1 MPRNSGGAYS
11 LPAGQPVVTNT
22 TIGSSVFN
30 ALTADLASEMTDSLD
45 RSGKGA
51 MLAQFVAVDG
61 NETAPGVSFSNDHST
76 GIYGDAGDV
85 VVTSGGDLARFSHS
99 GVTLAGPLIVTAQTQ
114 TTHAAAYSSNWSDST
129 TVTYWK
135 DTVTGLVHI
144 QGIAVAGAGAGAT
157 ILTLPAGFRPSATRL
172 FICYADTMG
181 IDTSGTG
188 YAIPVSVASTG
199 AVSVGRTIVAVNG
212 AVGQLP
218 SVPHTGGHYA
228 LDGICFLGA

>member
-51 MLAQFVAVDG
+51 MLAQLVAVPGTDV
-61 NETAPGVSFSNDHST
+61 APGISFTGNT
-76 GIYGDAGDV
+76 AAGIYSDGDI
-85 VVTSGGDLARFSHS
+85 VVTSGGDLARFSQT
-99 GVTLAGPLIVTAQTQ
+99 GTTLAGPLTVTAQTQ

-144 QGIAVAGAGAGAT
+144 QGVALAGAAAGAT
-157 ILTLPAGFRPSATRL
+157 IFTLPAGFRPSASRL

-181 IDTSGTG
+181 IDTSGTAYPMPIG
-188 YAIPVSVASTG
+188 VTSAGLVVVT
-199 AVSVGRTIVAVNG
+199 RTILAVNG

-218 SVPHTGGHYA
+218 SVPHTGGRYA